1 MHVERFSYEREAVD
15 RKRCTEY
22 RRPYRTELLHRVC
35 QTDPDG
41 YRRTDPGLRQVP
53 LQRSDSDAGNV
64 LIRVE
69 TVCIL
74 LTLLRLDIKNIYPGF
89 TLQVKYLSIHSTTTP
104 EQDPKA
110 ILG

>member
-1 MHVERFSYEREAVD
+1 M
-15 RKRCTEY
+15 
-22 RRPYRTELLHRVC
+22 
-35 QTDPDG
+35 
-41 YRRTDPGLRQVP
+41 
-53 LQRSDSDAGNV
+53 
-64 LIRVE
+64 
-69 TVCIL
+69 CIL